1 MSARFLFAFV
11 SPHGSLKTLDS
22 ALGVYPFCESLLFPT
37 SFSSEVFTLTVN
49 LFRLAGPLFP
59 NVVSQP
65 LQRVRKLTSCI
76 EHFVFTYTNT
86 MFVSKPRKVSLTLFC
101 YLALVLAIA
110 TVAQADTTNH
120 NVVRDHVVLNRM
132 IRKRVDSGTNGAA
145 AAPPDLGTGTSSSS
159 SVDASST
166 LASSSAAGTASSSAT
181 SSIATSSSA
190 SQASA
195 SVSQTDLNY
204 SDECTLNT

>member
-1 MSARFLFAFV
+1 
-11 SPHGSLKTLDS
+11 
-22 ALGVYPFCESLLFPT
+22 
-37 SFSSEVFTLTVN
+37 
-49 LFRLAGPLFP
+49 
-59 NVVSQP
+59 
-65 LQRVRKLTSCI
+65 
-76 EHFVFTYTNT
+76 

-120 NVVRDHVVLNRM
+120 NVVRDHAVLNRM

-145 AAPPDLGTGTSSSS
+145 AAPPDLGASSSS

-166 LASSSAAGTASSSAT
+166 LASSSTAGTTSSSAT

-195 SVSQTDLNY
+195 SVSQIDLNY